1 MHWSERLNKRVEEL
15 GWTKQELSRRSG
27 ISYDRINK
35 YMRGDVDNP
44 RGDVPERLAAA
55 IGVEPVWLGYGE
67 TRPAELISTD
77 RDTLGVNRLPPE
89 QKLIPLV
96 SWAIVGRPNNANNT
110 RSAKISEGFIVGD
123 TSLGPRTF
131 ALRVENDCMFPR
143 FQPGDIIIC
152 DPSAP
157 VEPGEFVIAKVEDD
171 ESPVLM
177 MYRPHGVR
185 SGDNEN
191 FELVPLNKDYP
202 TISSGESYSTT
213 ILAKVVRRIEVL

>member
-1 MHWSERLNKRVEEL
+1 
-15 GWTKQELSRRSG
+15 
-27 ISYDRINK
+27 
-35 YMRGDVDNP
+35 MRGDVDNP
-44 RGDVPERLAAA
+44 RGDVPERLAAS
-55 IGVEPVWLGYGE
+55 IGVEQVWLGYGE

-77 RDTLGVNRLPPE
+77 RDTLGVNGSPLE

-96 SWAIVGRPNNANNT
+96 SWTIVGSANNAKNI
-110 RSAKISEGFIVGD
+110 RSAKTSEGFIVGD
-123 TSLGPRTF
+123 TSLGPRSF

-157 VEPGEFVIAKVEDD
+157 VEPGEFVIAKVEDN

-177 MYRPHGVR
+177 MHRPHDVR
-185 SGDNEN
+185 CGDNEK
-191 FELVPLNKDYP
+191 FERVPLNKDYP
-202 TISSGESYSTT
+202 TISFDESHSTT